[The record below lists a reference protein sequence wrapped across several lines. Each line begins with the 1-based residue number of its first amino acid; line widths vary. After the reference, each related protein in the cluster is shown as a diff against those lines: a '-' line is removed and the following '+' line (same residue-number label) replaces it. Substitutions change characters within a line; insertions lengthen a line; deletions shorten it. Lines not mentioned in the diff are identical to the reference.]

1 MNGKRKPKPQS
12 IRRASTCEE
21 KESELPSRS
30 VYLCAVSAYVFGLAS
45 DLRESAEMASLSN
58 SPLDRRHRP
67 ASLLVSRSR
76 FLEFRLQLFDG
87 GEIPPQVRRQACG
100 QAILRHANGLRGI
113 VKRVFSYD
121 HVL

>member
-1 MNGKRKPKPQS
+1 MSFFG
-12 IRRASTCEE
+12 
-21 KESELPSRS
+21 S

-76 FLEFRLQLFDG
+76 FLEFRLQFFDG
-87 GEIPPQVRRQACG
+87 GAIPLP
-100 QAILRHANGLRGI
+100 AIAANPE
-113 VKRVFSYD
+113 VKCRLLCHSC
-121 HVL
+121 